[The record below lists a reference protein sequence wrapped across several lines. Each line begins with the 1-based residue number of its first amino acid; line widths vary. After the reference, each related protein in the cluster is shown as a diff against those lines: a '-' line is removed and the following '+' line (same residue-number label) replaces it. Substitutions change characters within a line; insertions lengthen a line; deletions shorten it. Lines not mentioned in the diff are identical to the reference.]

1 MRTHTLTERVK
12 KRTTRT
18 ISTEIEKSNSCI
30 KYLVNKIIF
39 SFNGVLYRWKRKK
52 NWNIKMWQLFS
63 SSFSSSFSISC
74 CHFISFYFHFIFT
87 HEFDWSK
94 IMFTMLYVYNK
105 IFFINIFACSYIF
118 FQHIL
123 SIEMEMEMFAGSRSL
138 SLHIKFIYFY
148 TTTYRTNNAWY
159 K

>member
-1 MRTHTLTERVK
+1 MHTHKKSK

-52 NWNIKMWQLFS
+52 MEYKNVTVIFFFFSFFS
-63 SSFSSSFSISC
+63 SSFCISF

-94 IMFTMLYVYNK
+94 MMFTMLYVYNK
-105 IFFINIFACSYIF
+105 IFFINIFACSHIF

-138 SLHIKFIYFY
+138 SLRSLFE
-148 TTTYRTNNAWY
+148 
-159 K
+159 